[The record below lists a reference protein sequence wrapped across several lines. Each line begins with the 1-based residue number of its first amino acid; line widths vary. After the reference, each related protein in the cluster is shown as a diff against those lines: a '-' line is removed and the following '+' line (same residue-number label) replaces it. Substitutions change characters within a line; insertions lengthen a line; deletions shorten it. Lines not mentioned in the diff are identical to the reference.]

1 MGQNHNSYLFRY
13 RKFLSVFS
21 IPILKFNKVY
31 PIKKYA
37 YLCHI
42 DNWECE
48 KEEECTQDLCRID
61 GHYFSAEV
69 YYMLEQKYT

>member
-21 IPILKFNKVY
+21 IPILEFNKVY
-31 PIKKYA
+31 PLKNMHTSAILTIENVKKQ
-37 YLCHI
+37 
-42 DNWECE
+42 
-48 KEEECTQDLCRID
+48 EECTQDLCRID

-69 YYMLEQKYT
+69 YYILEQKS

>member
-1 MGQNHNSYLFRY
+1 M
-13 RKFLSVFS
+13 
-21 IPILKFNKVY
+21 Y
-31 PIKKYA
+31 PIEKYA

-69 YYMLEQKYT
+69 YYILEQKYT